1 MTLSEQTISALLF
14 FSENSLPQERDRY
27 PDTMLAQVLGLNQER
42 EDPDEHRYG
51 GRLLEQFDVFVT
63 GTMAH
68 DTFIARL
75 CLALPGEGTEERWEQ
90 LKHAQDSILGDFLKD
105 ETNAIPWAI
114 SMLCFAAVPAN
125 SGRSQL
131 ATQHQS
137 LVSTYGEP
145 GASAEP
151 DSTPYGWLWRVAD
164 DTRAFCHGKDT
175 WCRDLLMLIPSD
187 RAARV
192 LDLFVDPLQ
201 QGFSRIELYLQK
213 CKHHARQHEAIRL
226 ELNQAMKTLQ
236 QEMVKHL
243 EDMDFGRLYERPR
256 RLERISWYLMRFL
269 AQKAAVE
276 ILLNSLR
283 NNYAAYRE
291 HLAGVKLETPLYALE
306 GERILRRIEQMES
319 DLHNASVIQES
330 TYAFQDLQRSAEAGR
345 FERASYLLSGTVAFL
360 AGISLFGSF
369 LEIWGLAIA
378 NSGWVAP
385 SGWLRIV
392 LSLVASV
399 SIPVGA
405 ACVVARKRVPAIIS
419 ILVSLATIAAMVV
432 GTLLVNR

>member
-1 MTLSEQTISALLF
+1 MTLSDQTISALLF
-14 FSENSLPQERDRY
+14 YSENSLPQERDRY
-27 PDTMLAQVLGLNQER
+27 PDTMLAQILGLNQEGGKL
-42 EDPDEHRYG
+42 DERRYRG
-51 GRLLEQFDVFVT
+51 HLLGQFDVSVT
-63 GTMAH
+63 GTMAY

-75 CLALPGEGTEERWEQ
+75 CLALPGEGTEARWDQ
-90 LKHAQDSILGDFLKD
+90 LKNAHDSILGDLLKD
-105 ETNAIPWAI
+105 DTNAIPWAI
-114 SMLCFAAVPAN
+114 TVLCFAAVPAS

-131 ATQHQS
+131 ATQHQA
-137 LVSTYGEP
+137 LVSTYGQP
-145 GASAEP
+145 GSSAEP
-151 DSTPYGWLWRVAD
+151 DSTPYGWLWRVVD
-164 DTRAFCHGKDT
+164 DTRALCHGKDT
-175 WCRDLLMLIPSD
+175 WCRHLLLLIPSD
-187 RAARV
+187 RAAKA

-213 CKHHARQHEAIRL
+213 CKHHARQHETIRL
-226 ELNQAMKTLQ
+226 ELNQAIRTLQ
-236 QEMVKHL
+236 EEMVKHL
-243 EDMDFGRLYERPR
+243 GDIDFGRLYERPQ

-283 NNYAAYRE
+283 NNYTAYGE
-291 HLAGVKLETPLYALE
+291 HLAGVRLETPLYALE
-306 GERILRRIEQMES
+306 GERTLRRIEQMES

-330 TYAFQDLQRSAEAGR
+330 TYAFQELQRSAEAGR

-369 LEIWGLAIA
+369 LEIWGLAVSS
-378 NSGWVAP
+378 SGWAAP
-385 SGWLRIV
+385 AGWLRIV

-399 SIPVGA
+399 SIPVA
-405 ACVVARKRVPAIIS
+405 VASVIARKRVPAIIS